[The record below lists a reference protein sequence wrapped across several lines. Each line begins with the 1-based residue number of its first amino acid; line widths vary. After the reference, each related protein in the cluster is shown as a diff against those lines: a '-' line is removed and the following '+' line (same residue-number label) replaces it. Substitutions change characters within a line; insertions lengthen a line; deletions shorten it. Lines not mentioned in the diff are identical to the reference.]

1 MQMWREKTYPPIPGN
16 SPRSHPQEARPP
28 PPDIVLAGADPLT
41 GWKEKGGREGSF
53 LTLEMSG
60 MCGDYR
66 MAGGGGTC
74 KTALPIS
81 PAPSLQGCRFW
92 GAPACIDQ
100 GLKWSPVE
108 QP

>member
-1 MQMWREKTYPPIPGN
+1 MQMWRAKTYLPFQEILPEAT
-16 SPRSHPQEARPP
+16 PRRHGLLRQTLSL
-28 PPDIVLAGADPLT
+28 LAQTHSL
-41 GWKEKGGREGSF
+41 GGRRKAGGSF

-66 MAGGGGTC
+66 MGGGGTC